1 MPVSVRL
8 SELSPITQAQL
19 TDSDLF
25 LVTDSEATSSK
36 KLTLSD
42 FKGYLFSGNS
52 FGSFSDVDLSAG
64 ASDGQFL
71 RYNASTQRW
80 EAGDISLSSLGTLS
94 DVDLTTTPPSEG
106 QTLIWDASN
115 SRFEPGTIDLGP
127 LYGLI
132 GEPEGDSDMGTFV
145 SPTIPDDSTLRAI
158 IIAMAQAIDDNKLSI
173 DNLDIDI
180 APETLNSINELAAA
194 LGDDPAFLSTL
205 QARDTQIEG
214 QVTSLA
220 ASTATD
226 QGVQDSRLT
235 QLEADVLAIGQA
247 GAPAQLDTINEL
259 AATLSKLVPLPPTTF
274 DGMSLNVNTNAGSA
288 KLCSGFTDR
297 TGGTSGYSAGDSIK
311 RNTDGSITTDKIND
325 VGPGDSG
332 TLTANISNT
341 LSASITLTSD
351 VNNASFGGLEVSDNK
366 DASLSTRDSGI
377 QAGFYQVY
385 DVRFLNAPV
394 GNDGLNEVYFE
405 HSGNATLKDYFYE
418 DSSDPGAPTLTTSS
432 LYIPSSPDY
441 SYSSGIPHYT
451 NSTDNEFSYSLIAQN
466 LSGDMYIQNQI
477 ATSSQTAGFTHE
489 GNKNYTDFGGTNPP
503 AANFGVG
510 VNKIANV
517 VQYPRNLHIQVSSN
531 QFSNWSVT
539 TPYGSDTA
547 RPNVSSTFNIMG
559 STARTDVV
567 DEDNILVSGV
577 GSGTGNATRVGDGSG
592 DNPTP
597 SPTTWDAS
605 VVPSNH
611 EAIVVGGVLKH
622 DVTDY
627 STGFYPPGPDLS
639 GRTVNAQYAEFD
651 IRRSGVSQF
660 TINYTG
666 SCAGCWVTM
675 PNNTAWQNSLSGT
688 NGWADMFQ
696 SYRGSG
702 VPTSA
707 EPGCSLGG
715 VMDNNGGSFTCVFG
729 TESSSNDSENR
740 ILVRWKLADDQ
751 SITSMSFTA

>member
-297 TGGTSGYSAGDSIK
+297 TGGTSGYSAGDQIK
-311 RNTDGSITTDKIND
+311 RNTDSSITTDKIED

-405 HSGNATLKDYFYE
+405 HSGNTTLKDYFYE

-489 GNKNYTDFGGTNPP
+489 GNKNYTDF
-503 AANFGVG
+503 
-510 VNKIANV
+510 
-517 VQYPRNLHIQVSSN
+517 
-531 QFSNWSVT
+531 
-539 TPYGSDTA
+539 
-547 RPNVSSTFNIMG
+547 
-559 STARTDVV
+559 
-567 DEDNILVSGV
+567 
-577 GSGTGNATRVGDGSG
+577 
-592 DNPTP
+592 
-597 SPTTWDAS
+597 
-605 VVPSNH
+605 
-611 EAIVVGGVLKH
+611 
-622 DVTDY
+622 
-627 STGFYPPGPDLS
+627 
-639 GRTVNAQYAEFD
+639 
-651 IRRSGVSQF
+651 
-660 TINYTG
+660 
-666 SCAGCWVTM
+666 
-675 PNNTAWQNSLSGT
+675 
-688 NGWADMFQ
+688 
-696 SYRGSG
+696 
-702 VPTSA
+702 
-707 EPGCSLGG
+707 
-715 VMDNNGGSFTCVFG
+715 
-729 TESSSNDSENR
+729 
-740 ILVRWKLADDQ
+740 RWN
-751 SITSMSFTA
+751 